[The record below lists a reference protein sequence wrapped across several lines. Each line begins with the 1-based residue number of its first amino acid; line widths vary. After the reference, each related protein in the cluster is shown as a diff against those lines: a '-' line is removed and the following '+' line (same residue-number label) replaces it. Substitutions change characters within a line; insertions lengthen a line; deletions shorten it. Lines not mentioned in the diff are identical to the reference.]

1 MKGNLTVLPASKEA
15 ESPSNSF
22 SSVQFSDGE
31 EKGGGVV
38 AKIAN

>member
-22 SSVQFSDGE
+22 SSVQFSSV
-31 EKGGGVV
+31 GGGD
-38 AKIAN
+38 AK